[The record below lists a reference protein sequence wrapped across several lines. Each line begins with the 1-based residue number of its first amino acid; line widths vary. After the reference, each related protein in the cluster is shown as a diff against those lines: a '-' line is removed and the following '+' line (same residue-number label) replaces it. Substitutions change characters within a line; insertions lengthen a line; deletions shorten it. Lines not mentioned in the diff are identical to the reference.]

1 MDNFGTTCR
10 IRLADGPVVLID
22 QIDFCRAVSY
32 TWRAVRMGGR
42 ECVVALES
50 LVPTTTPPI
59 TLARFIAR
67 ATDGDRVIM
76 LNGNI
81 YDCRRANLAII
92 STRELAHL
100 EDTLQRTA
108 L

>member
-1 MDNFGTTCR
+1 MDDFGMTCR
-10 IRLADGPVVLID
+10 LRLDDGSFVLVD
-22 QIDFCRAVSY
+22 QIDYCRALAY
-32 TWRAVRMGGR
+32 TWRAVRKGGR

-59 TLARFIAR
+59 MLARFIAS

-76 LNGNI
+76 LNGDI
-81 YDCRRANLAII
+81 YDCRRDNLAII
-92 STRELAHL
+92 SPRELAHL
-100 EDTLQRTA
+100 EHTLQRTA